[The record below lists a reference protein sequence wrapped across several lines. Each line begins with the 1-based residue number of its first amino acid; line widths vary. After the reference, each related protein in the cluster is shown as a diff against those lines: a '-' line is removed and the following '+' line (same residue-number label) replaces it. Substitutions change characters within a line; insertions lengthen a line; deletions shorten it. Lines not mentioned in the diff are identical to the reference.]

1 MEIARDKNNNH
12 MQAVVIDTAIN
23 VGVEDSP
30 YKIPEGLYRFVA
42 KEDTEFWI
50 IFQDENHKRKEEQNI
65 FMPAGSV
72 EYFYAYEGGNN
83 NHKGFFEC
91 YGNWAEIYRKL
102 MHCHVSKCW

>member
-72 EYFYAYEGGNN
+72 EYFYAYEGEITIA
-83 NHKGFFEC
+83 KGSLNVMGTGLKSIE
-91 YGNWAEIYRKL
+91 N
-102 MHCHVSKCW
+102 